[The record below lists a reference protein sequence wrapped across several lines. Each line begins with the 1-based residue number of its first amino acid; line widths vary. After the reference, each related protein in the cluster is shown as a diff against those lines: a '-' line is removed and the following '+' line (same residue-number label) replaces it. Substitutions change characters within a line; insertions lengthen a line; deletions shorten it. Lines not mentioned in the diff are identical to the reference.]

1 MAAPNSK
8 ATLKEYIKRALGA
21 PVLEI
26 NIDDDQ
32 FDDRID
38 QALQYFHQY
47 HYDGSVKMYLKH
59 QITDSKI
66 TGMKADESFTE
77 NAAGNHAYNAEAFKQ
92 QNNYIVLP
100 DFVMA
105 VMNIFPFN
113 DKHNLNMFDLRYQ
126 LRLND
131 LYDLTAT
138 NVLYYEMVQQHIRLL
153 DNILVGRQPI
163 RFNQHMNRLY
173 LDMDFQ
179 NAIDADQFLI
189 IECYRKVDPETYTD
203 IYDDIYLKRYVTA
216 LIKRQWGANLSKFN
230 GVAMLGGVTMNGE
243 TIYSQAQEEITRLE
257 EQIQLAF
264 ETPIDYMMG

>member
-77 NAAGNHAYNAEAFKQ
+77 NASGNHAYNNEAFKQ

-173 LDMDFQ
+173 LDMDVDMI
-179 NAIDADQFLI
+179 NANEFLI
-189 IECYRKVDPETYTD
+189 IECYRKLDPTDFTD
-203 IYDDIYLKRYVTA
+203 IYNDMWLKKYATA
-216 LIKRQWGANLSKFN
+216 LCKYQLGENLSKFQ
-230 GVAMLGGVTMNGE
+230 GIQLPGGVTLDGQQLKQE
-243 TIYSQAQEEITRLE
+243 AQEEIQRLE
-257 EQIQLAF
+257 EESRLNHDMLPMDMI
-264 ETPIDYMMG
+264 G

>member
-1 MAAPNSK
+1 MASPNSK

-26 NIDDDQ
+26 NVDDDQ

-38 QALQYFHQY
+38 EALQYFHQY
-47 HYDGSVKMYLKH
+47 HYEGSVKMYLNHK
-59 QITDSKI
+59 ITDSKI
-66 TGMKADESFTE
+66 TTMKSDESFTE
-77 NAAGNHAYNAEAFKQ
+77 TAAGNHAYTDEQFKQ
-92 QNNYIVLP
+92 QQNYVVLP

-163 RFNQHMNRLY
+163 RFNQHQNRLY
-173 LDMDFQ
+173 LDMDVDMINNNEF
-179 NAIDADQFLI
+179 I
-189 IECYRKVDPETYTD
+189 I
-203 IYDDIYLKRYVTA
+203 IA
-216 LIKRQWGANLSKFN
+216 
-230 GVAMLGGVTMNGE
+230 
-243 TIYSQAQEEITRLE
+243 
-257 EQIQLAF
+257 
-264 ETPIDYMMG
+264 